1 VSHILTDSRSLLTPE
16 ETLFFA
22 IRTESGDGHR
32 YIESLYERGVRSF
45 VVEQLSSETEAK
57 YSGCNWYVVT
67 SSITA
72 LQALARTHR
81 ERFPQLHTIGITGSN
96 GKTVVKELLYQ
107 LLFADRRTAL
117 RAEYHGYGRSRPH
130 RSRDLPPR

>member
-1 VSHILTDSRSLLTPE
+1 MSHILTDSRSLLTPE

-81 ERFPQLHTIGITGSN
+81 ERFPLAPYDRYHGEQR
-96 GKTVVKELLYQ
+96 E
-107 LLFADRRTAL
+107 DRRQGTAL
-117 RAEYHGYGRSRPH
+117 SAPLAL
-130 RSRDLPPR
+130 LP